1 MRVRYWRSDVYSAR
15 LDVFGSYSGAAVD
28 LLDVRFLTRITYSY
42 TNPDRTNYGP
52 LLARPVSLQA
62 MGENRRWE
70 YQGNIDI
77 TRGVSAVFGFEN
89 ERSRFRSRSP
99 SGSLA
104 TPLPDFTIG
113 KADVTSLYGQ
123 LSIEPLDGLTINGGI
138 RQDDHDRFGGQT
150 LFAAGGVWR
159 LPTGTV
165 LRASYGEGFKAPT
178 LYQMF
183 SEYGNVAIN
192 PEEAHGWEA
201 GVEQQFLGRALT
213 VDRKSTRLNSST

>member
-1 MRVRYWRSDVYSAR
+1 
-15 LDVFGSYSGAAVD
+15 
-28 LLDVRFLTRITYSY
+28 
-42 TNPDRTNYGP
+42 
-52 LLARPVSLQA
+52 

-150 LFAAGGVWR
+150 LFPAGGVGGP
-159 LPTGTV
+159 PTGAGP
-165 LRASYGEGFKAPT
+165 RAGSAEGFEGPP
-178 LYQMF
+178 L
-183 SEYGNVAIN
+183 V
-192 PEEAHGWEA
+192 
-201 GVEQQFLGRALT
+201 
-213 VDRKSTRLNSST
+213 

>member
-1 MRVRYWRSDVYSAR
+1 
-15 LDVFGSYSGAAVD
+15 
-28 LLDVRFLTRITYSY
+28 
-42 TNPDRTNYGP
+42 
-52 LLARPVSLQA
+52 

-123 LSIEPLDGLTINGGI
+123 LSIEPLDGLTINGGL
-138 RQDDHDRFGGQT
+138 RQDDHDR
-150 LFAAGGVWR
+150 
-159 LPTGTV
+159 
-165 LRASYGEGFKAPT
+165 LRADAVRGGRGPA
-178 LYQMF
+178 
-183 SEYGNVAIN
+183 GNDR
-192 PEEAHGWEA
+192 
-201 GVEQQFLGRALT
+201 GRPARGLRPQ
-213 VDRKSTRLNSST
+213 VQGGDDAADVL